1 MKYFI
6 GFSAVGLFA
15 IHMIHGEPVAA
26 GIPTLTEARDLARDA
41 GLELVSEVFVCHT

>member
-15 IHMIHGEPVAA
+15 IHVIHGAPVAA
-26 GIPTLTEARDLARDA
+26 GIPSLEEAQNLARDA
-41 GLELVSEVFVCHT
+41 GLELVSEVFVCLS